1 MTPSAPIV
9 RTKPGSLDTASV
21 LWSIA
26 EVERDTGLGKDT
38 LRVWERRYGFPRPS
52 RDPLGERQYSHA
64 QLLQLRLIKRLL
76 GMGFRPGKVVG
87 LNVLALE
94 QLCEQATSLPR
105 PAHSQLPHTAS
116 ELEAQWLLWLQTNQF
131 DTLRHALQ
139 QHIMRFGLG
148 LTVDQLIAPLCVA
161 VGEAW
166 LRGDLSIYQ
175 EHLFTQ
181 TVQNLMREAMGQVD
195 SLARGQRKPPKVL
208 LATTPSEHHQLGLLM
223 AECFFTVEGCDRL
236 ALGPRTP
243 VPDIAQAAIQL
254 GVDIVALSFS
264 AHASKRDVSDS
275 LAQLCDLLPTPIEL
289 WVGGSALALQR
300 KGLPQEV
307 LSIKRASDISL
318 QVAGW
323 RLRHPTQPA

>member
-1 MTPSAPIV
+1 MTLPPTRLGAVSGPI
-9 RTKPGSLDTASV
+9 DTASV
-21 LWSIA
+21 VWSIA

-52 RDPLGERQYSHA
+52 RDALGERQYNHA

-76 GMGFRPGKVVG
+76 DMGYRPGKVVG
-87 LNVLALE
+87 LDFVQLQ
-94 QLCEQATSLPR
+94 QLCDQATRLPR
-105 PAHSQLPHTAS
+105 PAHARLPHTAS
-116 ELEAQWLLWLQTNQF
+116 ELEAHWLLWLQTNQF

-139 QHIMRFGLG
+139 QHIIRFGLG
-148 LTVDQLIAPLCVA
+148 PTVDQLVAPLCVA

-166 LRGDLSIYQ
+166 LRGHLSIYQ

-195 SLARGQRKPPKVL
+195 LSARAQRRPPKVL
-208 LATTPSEHHQLGLLM
+208 LTTTPSEHHQLGLMM
-223 AECFFTVEGCDRL
+223 AECFFTVEACDRV

-264 AHASKRDVSDS
+264 AHASKRDVTDS
-275 LAQLCDLLPTPIEL
+275 LIQLRDLLPNSIEL
-289 WVGGSALALQR
+289 WVGGAALALQR
-300 KGLPQEV
+300 KGLAPGV
-307 LSIKRASDISL
+307 LTIKRASDVSL

-323 RLRHPTQPA
+323 RLRHQTR